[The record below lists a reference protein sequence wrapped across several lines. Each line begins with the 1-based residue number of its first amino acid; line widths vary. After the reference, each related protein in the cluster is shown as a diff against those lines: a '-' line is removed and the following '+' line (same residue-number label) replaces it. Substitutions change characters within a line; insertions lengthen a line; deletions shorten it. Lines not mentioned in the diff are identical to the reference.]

1 MNPSALPR
9 VGEAVSVIST
19 TATGAGANNVI
30 GVSLARDG
38 AVYRTNKKKLKASMR

>member
-1 MNPSALPR
+1 MNPSALPKT
-9 VGEAVSVIST
+9 GEAVSVVAT
-19 TATGAGANNVI
+19 TAAGAGANNII